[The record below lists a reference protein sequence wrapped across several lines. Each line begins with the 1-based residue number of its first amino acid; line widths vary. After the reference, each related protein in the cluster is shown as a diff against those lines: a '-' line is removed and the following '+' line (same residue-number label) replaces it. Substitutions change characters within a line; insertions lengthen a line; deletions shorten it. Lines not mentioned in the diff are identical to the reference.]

1 MWSSTDK
8 LGGWSLL
15 RRRGDGGHSESSPA
29 AHAESKTSAHLILP
43 PPARASRSTISAQM
57 DPTVDQPATTNT
69 AAAAPSAPTATST
82 PAFPLPPP
90 KYDVSQIPK
99 ALRIRAI
106 CDWELTFRRNT
117 GFHADVFRYVG
128 ASYTSGWELL
138 RADPAKHDE
147 KSNNEAPT
155 LEPELR
161 GRKRKISPDD
171 VHEVEELLRE
181 HESWARDMN
190 WDQLAAEVFIDR
202 PVIGKTLQR
211 HLGVM
216 DFFRCISCART
227 WCTSELAKERLDFAR
242 AALEKRPQAADWEVV
257 AFTDKVHVG
266 WGPTGKPL
274 VTRRP
279 GERLC
284 KDCFKLEGEPED
296 IDDRRVHGWATYHHD
311 WKSEFYPYSSYH
323 NGNMTVKAYTD
334 EILEPYVKPWLDAVA
349 VGTLKPFILEE
360 EKDSAFGLGVNSPI
374 RKWKRERGLETYFG
388 ARASPDLAP
397 FEDGWRP
404 LKYPVKRCPRWDGAL
419 ATELVADGWSQT
431 HQEFVQHRIHSMPDR
446 LRRCIEMDG
455 QPASYVA
462 F

>member
-1 MWSSTDK
+1 MDQVDQASQ
-8 LGGWSLL
+8 G
-15 RRRGDGGHSESSPA
+15 RGD
-29 AHAESKTSAHLILP
+29 
-43 PPARASRSTISAQM
+43 
-57 DPTVDQPATTNT
+57 QP
-69 AAAAPSAPTATST
+69 APTATATATTAVSSSAPSSTT
-82 PAFPLPPP
+82 PASPAP
-90 KYDVSQIPK
+90 KYDVSKIPK
-99 ALRIRAI
+99 GVRIRAI
-106 CDWELTFRRNT
+106 CDWELKFRKNT
-117 GFHADVFRYVG
+117 GFHADVFRHVG
-128 ASYTSGWELL
+128 ASYTSGWEML
-138 RADPAKHDE
+138 RDPAKLDE
-147 KSNNEAPT
+147 NEAPT

-190 WDQLAAEVFIDR
+190 WDQLAQEVFTDR

-216 DFFRCISCART
+216 DYFRCISCART
-227 WCTSELAKERLDFAR
+227 WCTSDLAKERLDFAK
-242 AALEKRPQAADWEVV
+242 AALEKRPQPTDWDCI

-284 KDCFKLEGEPED
+284 KDCFKLEGDPED

-311 WKSEFYPYSSYH
+311 WKSEFYPYSTYH
-323 NGNMTVKAYTD
+323 NGNMTVKAYMD

-349 VGTLKPFILEE
+349 VGALKPFILEE
-360 EKDSAFGLGVNSPI
+360 ERDSAFGLGVNSPI
-374 RKWKRERGLETYFG
+374 RKWKREKGLETYFG

-431 HQEFVQHRIHSMPDR
+431 HQEFIQHRIHSMPDR

-455 QPASYVA
+455 QPANYVA